1 MESRT
6 EEGRYLLSCIW
17 MEYASRLVAFAID
30 FYHLNEEE
38 AKALRETYLQADSYR
53 IVLVD

>member
-17 MEYASRLVAFAID
+17 MEYANRLVAFAID

-38 AKALRETYLQADSYR
+38 AKALREKYLQADSYR